1 MTIQS
6 EVRAPLATALA
17 GITASVY
24 EAPPEALIAPACV
37 IVADSPYMESTLIN
51 GAVTK
56 VKINFVISAVVAYNN
71 NAGALDGLEQ
81 LVIQILGA
89 MPAGYVV
96 GIVERP
102 AIINVGT
109 GSFLTS
115 DISVS
120 TYYTQE
126 NN

>member
-6 EVRAPLATALA
+6 EVRAPLAASLA
-17 GITASVY
+17 GVTASVY
-24 EAPPEALIAPACV
+24 EAPPETLIAPACV
-37 IVADSPYMESTLIN
+37 IVADSPYMENTLIN

-56 VKINFVISAVVAYNN
+56 VKLNFIISAVVAYNN

-96 GIVERP
+96 DIVERP

-109 GSFLTS
+109 GSFLTA
-115 DISVS
+115 DITVS